1 MILSSSTSL
10 IRGFSHCAICLSYK
24 SSCLIVVIILRQA
37 AVIPHVTC
45 LVMGK
50 SVAIQVGKLYFNFY
64 IIVTVQN
71 KLQAQSITTSDT
83 LSNGLKHCKTLHPI
97 GITRCPSV
105 SVSSS
110 LKSCFGFCFHFV
122 LGDIL

>member
-1 MILSSSTSL
+1 MNPAEDSIYDIIQFNWFDKGVFTL
-10 IRGFSHCAICLSYK
+10 CNYCLSYK
-24 SSCLIVVIILRQA
+24 LSCLIVVIMLRQA

-50 SVAIQVGKLYFNFY
+50 SVARQVGKLYFNSY

-71 KLQAQSITTSDT
+71 KLQTQSITTSDT
-83 LSNGLKHCKTLHPI
+83 PSNGLKQTLHQI

-105 SVSSS
+105 
-110 LKSCFGFCFHFV
+110 
-122 LGDIL
+122 